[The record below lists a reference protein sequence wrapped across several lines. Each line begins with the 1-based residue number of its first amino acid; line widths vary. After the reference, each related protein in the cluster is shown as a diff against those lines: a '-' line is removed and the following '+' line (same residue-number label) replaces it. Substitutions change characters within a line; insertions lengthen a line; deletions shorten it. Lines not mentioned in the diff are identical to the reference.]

1 MEYLQNIDLSKIRS
15 LCLQKKREF
24 IFNYCLFEQLKDK
37 QLKQKKSQ
45 TIDYEEDDDIS
56 KLEKFIK
63 LLNSDN
69 QKIFFNNFI
78 YNNPESE
85 WYLVYW
91 SKNAYYK
98 KLNYIVNLFIDFIN
112 Q

>member
-45 TIDYEEDDDIS
+45 TINDEEDDDIS

-69 QKIFFNNFI
+69 QKIFLI
-78 YNNPESE
+78 
-85 WYLVYW
+85 
-91 SKNAYYK
+91 
-98 KLNYIVNLFIDFIN
+98 ILFITILNLNDIWHIDQRMHITKN
-112 Q
+112 LII